1 LKEYRQHHFE
11 CPMGATELLLV
22 RHGESRA
29 AVPGSPF
36 PLVDGQGDPEL
47 AVTGRA
53 QAQRVGE
60 RLKNYDINAV
70 YVTNLRRTQETADPL
85 LAHLDL
91 TAHVE
96 PDLREVHLGEWEAGV
111 FRVKVHEGDPLY
123 AQMRK
128 EERWDVIPGAE
139 SHSNIKSRVSNALNK
154 IIATHPNEL
163 VVLVLHGGII
173 GHILAEATMA
183 TPFAFNGCDNA
194 SVSHLVSHENK
205 FILRGYND
213 ISHLVGLESDSQ
225 PT

>member
-1 LKEYRQHHFE
+1 LKEYRQHRFE
-11 CPMGATELLLV
+11 RPAGATEFLLV

-53 QAQRVGE
+53 QAQRVAH
-60 RLKNYDINAV
+60 RLKDHDIDAV
-70 YVTNLRRTQETADPL
+70 YVTSLRRTQETADPL
-85 LAHLDL
+85 LVHLDL
-91 TAHVE
+91 TAGVE
-96 PDLREVHLGEWEAGV
+96 PDLREVHLGDWEGGV
-111 FRVKVHEGDPLY
+111 FRMKVHEGDPLF
-123 AQMRK
+123 AQMQS

-139 SHSNIKSRVSNALNK
+139 SHSSIKSRVSRALSK
-154 IIATHPNEL
+154 IVANHPDEL

-183 TPFAFNGCDNA
+183 TPFSFNGCDNA
-194 SVSHLVSHENK
+194 SISHLVAHEGR

-213 ISHLVGLESDSQ
+213 ISHLIGVESDAS
-225 PT
+225 PS